1 MLLLKIGS
9 EISLSWKLSILLNKY
24 VSFKCECKFFHLII
38 QKRVSTFH
46 MPGSV
51 LDSEEIL
58 LTMIAS
64 VPS

>member
-24 VSFKCECKFFHLII
+24 VSFKCGCKLFHLII
-38 QKRVSTFH
+38 QQRVSTFH
-46 MPGSV
+46 MSASV
-51 LDSEEIL
+51 LDSEEIV
-58 LTMIAS
+58 LTRIPS